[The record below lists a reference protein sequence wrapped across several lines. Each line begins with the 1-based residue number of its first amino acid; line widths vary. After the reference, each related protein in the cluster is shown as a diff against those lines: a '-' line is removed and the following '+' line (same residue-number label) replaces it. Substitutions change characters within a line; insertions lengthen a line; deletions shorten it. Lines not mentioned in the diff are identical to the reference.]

1 MDQVHGEEAEGDLG
15 MMEFF
20 LGSNR
25 FMSQELQKPFALSRL
40 SMTEMDKLF
49 GPLSMG
55 VMEEPTRIGY
65 F

>member
-1 MDQVHGEEAEGDLG
+1 MDQVHGEETEGDHG
-15 MMEFF
+15 MTEFF
-20 LGSNR
+20 LGSDR
-25 FMSQELQKPFALSRL
+25 FMSQELLKPFALSRL

-55 VMEEPTRIGY
+55 VMEEPTHIGY